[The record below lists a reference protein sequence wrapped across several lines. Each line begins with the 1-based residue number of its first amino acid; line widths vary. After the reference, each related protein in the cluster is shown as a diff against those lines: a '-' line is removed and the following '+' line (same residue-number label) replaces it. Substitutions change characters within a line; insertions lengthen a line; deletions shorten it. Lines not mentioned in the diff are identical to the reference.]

1 MASRRWI
8 SAVLSAFAIAMGAET
23 AAAQT
28 VSECA
33 MPGSAHGLCHEV
45 VLPASLDQVWA
56 LWTTSEGLATWVAP
70 VAAIDP
76 VAGGVFETSYD
87 RSARIGDAGNILNRI
102 VGITPEQMIVLQ
114 IDQAPPG
121 FPHAEG
127 ARELITQIQL
137 KRLGAN
143 ETRVR
148 VFMSGFRI
156 GADFD
161 ALLTFFDRGNAYTLQ
176 SLVRRIADGP
186 TDWASAQ

>member
-8 SAVLSAFAIAMGAET
+8 SAVFYVFAMAMGAGT

-33 MPGSAHGLCHEV
+33 TPGGAHGLCHEV
-45 VLPASLDQVWA
+45 MLPASLDQVWA

-87 RSARIGDAGNILNRI
+87 RSARIGDAGNILNRVVAI
-102 VGITPEQMIVLQ
+102 APEQMIILQ
-114 IDQAPPG
+114 IDRAPPG
-121 FPHAEG
+121 FPHAEA

-137 KRLGAN
+137 EGLGVN

-148 VFMSGFRI
+148 VLMSGFRV

-161 ALLTFFDRGNAYTLQ
+161 ALHAFFERGNAYTLE

-186 TDWASAQ
+186 IDWASAQ